1 MDAASYRLSETLAK
15 RAMRSLRQTGIH
27 APEYFE
33 TTGFLTRVDSM
44 EDLIVLL
51 DVMHN
56 NRFDDFVAEL
66 GGLTDADMATLLD
79 AFADYARFFLT
90 QFPSSEIPIPL
101 SGMLSQ
107 YAIAQKLKGIP
118 DRKTVLEIGPGSGLL
133 SFFLAKDPAIDRYDH
148 VEATESFYLLQ
159 SLVNRHV
166 YGHRFIDH
174 AQLDTRAA
182 GLGGIDFETMREKQ
196 KEILPNYEAPSSLT
210 VERTPRSEHF
220 PWWRLEDVA
229 ARRYDVVTSNA
240 NLTEFNETALRY
252 YASLFAT
259 VLKPTGVFLAQ
270 CPGGGR
276 TSGDTALKA
285 LMDVGLRPLSI
296 VARYIGR
303 NPKHP
308 AALPE
313 GKQMTTANLVFLPPG
328 HPAYERTAQPGASLP
343 IIDVSDPLS
352 RSILGFDWEKGP
364 IRSRDEV
371 LSAIGERLAAVA

>member
-15 RAMRSLRQTGIH
+15 RGMRSLRQTGIH

-33 TTGFLTRVDSM
+33 TTGFLTRVESM
-44 EDLIVLL
+44 EDLVVLL

-66 GGLTDADMATLLD
+66 GGLTEADMAALLD
-79 AFADYARFFLT
+79 AFAEYARFFLT

-107 YAIAQKLKGIP
+107 YAIALKLRGIP
-118 DRKTVLEIGPGSGLL
+118 ERKSVLEIGPGSGLL
-133 SFFLAKDPAIDRYDH
+133 SFFLAQDPGIERYDQ

-174 AQLDTRAA
+174 AQFDTRSA
-182 GLGGIDFETMREKQ
+182 GLGGIDFDTMRQ
-196 KEILPNYEAPSSLT
+196 KHKDILPNYEAPSSLS
-210 VERTPRSEHF
+210 VERSPRAEHF
-220 PWWRLEDVA
+220 PWWRLQDVA

-252 YASLFAT
+252 YAALFVN

-270 CPGGGR
+270 CPGGGK
-276 TSGDTALKA
+276 TSGDTAIRA
-285 LMDVGLRPLSI
+285 LLEVGLRPL
-296 VARYIGR
+296 VLAARYIGR

-313 GKQMTTANLVFLPPG
+313 GKQLVTANLVFVPPG
-328 HPAYERTAQPGASLP
+328 HPLYERASTGDQKLP
-343 IIDVSDPLS
+343 IFDAEDPLTRGIFGYGRDTGAVVS
-352 RSILGFDWEKGP
+352 RSDL
-364 IRSRDEV
+364 
-371 LSAIGERLAAVA
+371 LSAIAERLGSLG